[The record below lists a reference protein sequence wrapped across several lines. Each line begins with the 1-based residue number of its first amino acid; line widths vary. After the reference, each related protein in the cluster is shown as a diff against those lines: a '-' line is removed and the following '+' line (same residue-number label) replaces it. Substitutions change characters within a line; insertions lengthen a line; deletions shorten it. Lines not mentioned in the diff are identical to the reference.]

1 MSIHMWKI
9 PHIALATRTI
19 INYTTYMY
27 YMYIEQTLIIKL
39 IKGILLLSQNT
50 ILDINKL
57 EKLIKYSH
65 KIKQYSSGVQW

>member
-1 MSIHMWKI
+1 
-9 PHIALATRTI
+9 
-19 INYTTYMY
+19 MY